1 MPNKIFSDEQKLEI
15 LQKYNNYAG
24 TLTGFCKIQ
33 QVSKTTFY
41 KWLRNSK
48 DKNNSKFINLKYIP
62 KIAEHNTAT
71 HELAAIAKI
80 TSPIKIST
88 NKLSI
93 DFALGCKLVE
103 LKALLEIINVAQ

>member
-15 LQKYNNYAG
+15 LQKYKNYAG

-33 QVSKTTFY
+33 QVSKTTLY
-41 KWLRNSK
+41 KWLKNSSE
-48 DKNNSKFINLKYIP
+48 KNNSKFINLKYIP
-62 KIAEHNTAT
+62 KSSEQNIAV
-71 HELAAIAKI
+71 HELAVIAKI

-93 DFALGCKLVE
+93 DFALVCN
-103 LKALLEIINVAQ
+103 KA